1 MKRLFVIAFCSTAL
15 IGCGGSSTD
24 DGITQGT
31 DTGSFNGVYEG
42 TLELQAT
49 VDMVG
54 VSSKSDNESATV
66 EIEITENGAVHL
78 SIDEIRLEGIVDDNG
93 DWELEIAINDFG
105 FLIDDEGKGTL
116 KTAGCR
122 LGKKFAKIEGQVT
135 PPTMSGEV
143 SGKLSCKVL
152 LVEAG
157 TLKVSGTL
165 IAIK

>member
-15 IGCGGSSTD
+15 MGCGGSSTD
-24 DGITQGT
+24 DGITQGA
-31 DTGSFNGVYEG
+31 DTGSFNGVYDG

-54 VSSKSDNESATV
+54 ASSKSANESATV

-78 SIDEIRLEGIVDDNG
+78 SIDEIRVEGIVDDNG

-105 FLIDDEGKGTL
+105 FLIDDEGKDTL

-122 LGKKFAKIEGQVT
+122 LGRKFAKIEGQVT